1 MEELL
6 KKINGNMIEI
16 KAKLDKDTF
25 HISDGSHNIG
35 QQNINFN
42 YNTFKIPLESK
53 EKISAK
59 FVSLTLKEKYL
70 TYFFMIFLI
79 LSAIFLIYT
88 KSIFWSLISIFSFL
102 IYFLF
107 LIYFS
112 DKKWSVNLVIKDD
125 KLILEEIS
133 GEKKDEIDFKDIRS
147 FLKQK
152 SLFGYQFFIYEKTK
166 IEPKFGFAF
175 FSIHKAVAIEELLK
189 SKIETLI
196 NEK

>member
-1 MEELL
+1 
-6 KKINGNMIEI
+6 
-16 KAKLDKDTF
+16 
-25 HISDGSHNIG
+25 
-35 QQNINFN
+35 
-42 YNTFKIPLESK
+42 
-53 EKISAK
+53 
-59 FVSLTLKEKYL
+59 
-70 TYFFMIFLI
+70 MIFLI

-175 FSIHKAVAIEELLK
+175 FPFTKLLQLK
-189 SKIETLI
+189 
-196 NEK
+196 NC

>member
-59 FVSLTLKEKYL
+59 FVFLTLKEKYL

>member
-189 SKIETLI
+189 SKIQISIEQI
-196 NEK
+196 

>member
-6 KKINGNMIEI
+6 KKINGNLIEI
-16 KAKLDKDTF
+16 KSKLDKDTF

-175 FSIHKAVAIEELLK
+175 FPFTKLLQLK
-189 SKIETLI
+189 
-196 NEK
+196 NC